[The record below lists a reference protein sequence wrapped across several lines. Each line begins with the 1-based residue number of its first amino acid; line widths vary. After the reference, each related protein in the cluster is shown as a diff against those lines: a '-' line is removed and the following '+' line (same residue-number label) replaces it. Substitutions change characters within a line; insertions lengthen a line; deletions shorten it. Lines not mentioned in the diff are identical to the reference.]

1 MYRPLF
7 EDESLLEDA
16 GVQQAISQLEDR
28 FQWLKNTYPEAF
40 QSVDYEA
47 KTQEAGAIHLVSNP
61 VNPQVKEPRVL
72 YAMTQLLSSAQEE
85 VLFQSPYV
93 VCNDVMYDSLEQI
106 VSAVPSVTLL
116 VNNVVTGENI
126 MASSDYLRSKGA
138 ILETGVTLY
147 EYAVINNHSKCAV
160 IDDDLAIV
168 GSFNWDMRSAYLDT
182 ELMLVVASPELN
194 QSLRAYTQ
202 SLLAESRFCVDE
214 NTYETPVGVTA
225 PVMPAGKGV
234 ILGLLQIVTI
244 PLRSLL

>member
-1 MYRPLF
+1 M
-7 EDESLLEDA
+7 
-16 GVQQAISQLEDR
+16 
-28 FQWLKNTYPEAF
+28 
-40 QSVDYEA
+40 
-47 KTQEAGAIHLVSNP
+47 
-61 VNPQVKEPRVL
+61 
-72 YAMTQLLSSAQEE
+72 
-85 VLFQSPYV
+85 
-93 VCNDVMYDSLEQI
+93 
-106 VSAVPSVTLL
+106 
-116 VNNVVTGENI
+116 
-126 MASSDYLRSKGA
+126 
-138 ILETGVTLY
+138 
-147 EYAVINNHSKCAV
+147 
-160 IDDDLAIV
+160 